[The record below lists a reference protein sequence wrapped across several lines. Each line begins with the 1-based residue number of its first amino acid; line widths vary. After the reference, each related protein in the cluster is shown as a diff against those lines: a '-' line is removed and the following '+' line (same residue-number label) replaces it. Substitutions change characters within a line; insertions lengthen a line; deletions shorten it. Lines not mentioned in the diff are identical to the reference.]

1 MNSDNYIEEYKQFQK
16 YLRTGSVSFK
26 FVLKVI
32 GQFPSELL
40 VSFFRNLSGPIGMR
54 LRFYIYKLKLGGLG
68 DGSLFDIG
76 VNLVGVKNLYVGKK
90 SWIDSYV
97 CISAYLGTI
106 QIGDNCHVGS
116 HVVMGSREPI
126 IIGNRVGI
134 GAGAKIYSNTE
145 KIQNDKFLAGPM
157 IPEDLKGFFSRKVVI
172 EDDVLIGANAVI
184 LPGFF
189 IGRGAVIG
197 ANAIITESVEPW
209 SVVIDRGKKIYH
221 RPPLSDNTIRNF
233 DDND

>member
-1 MNSDNYIEEYKQFQK
+1 MNSDKYIEEYNQFQK
-16 YLRTGSVSFK
+16 YLKTGNISLKFFFK
-26 FVLKVI
+26 VVLE
-32 GQFPSELL
+32 FPYELL
-40 VSFFRNLSGPIGMR
+40 VSFFRNFSGPIGMK
-54 LRFYIYKLKLGGLG
+54 LRFYIYRLKLGGLG
-68 DGSLFDIG
+68 YGSLFDIG
-76 VNLVGVKNLYVGKK
+76 VNLVGVKNLYIGKK

-157 IPEDLKGFFSRKVVI
+157 IPEDLKGFFSKKVVI

-184 LPGFF
+184 LPGVT
-189 IGRGAVIG
+189 IGRGSVIG

-221 RPPLSDNTIRNF
+221 RPPLSDNTIEKFN
-233 DDND
+233 NIN

>member
-1 MNSDNYIEEYKQFQK
+1 
-16 YLRTGSVSFK
+16 
-26 FVLKVI
+26 
-32 GQFPSELL
+32 
-40 VSFFRNLSGPIGMR
+40 MR

-145 KIQNDKFLAGPM
+145 KIQIDKFLAGPM
-157 IPEDLKGFFSRKVVI
+157 IPEELKGYFSKKVVI

-184 LPGFF
+184 LPGVI

-197 ANAIITESVEPW
+197 ANAIITDSVEPW

-233 DDND
+233 DDNH

>member
-1 MNSDNYIEEYKQFQK
+1 MSNKD
-16 YLRTGSVSFK
+16 FK
-26 FVLKVI
+26 VKNKLQVAGI
-32 GQFPSELL
+32 TT
-40 VSFFRNLSGPIGMR
+40 SGPVVSDAYGNLDSTSSIATQ
-54 LRFYIYKLKLGGLG
+54 YGGTGTTTSPTSGQILYSSAG
-68 DGSLFDIG
+68 TNYAPATLAGLPGTYAVGNTASRPGSPSTG
-76 VNLVGVKNLYVGKK
+76 
-90 SWIDSYV
+90 
-97 CISAYLGTI
+97 
-106 QIGDNCHVGS
+106 Q
-116 HVVMGSREPI
+116 
-126 IIGNRVGI
+126 
-134 GAGAKIYSNTE
+134 IYSNTE

-157 IPEDLKGFFSRKVVI
+157 IPEDLKGFFSKKVVI

-184 LPGFF
+184 LPGVF